1 MANRYPLVRVGGK
14 TRQLEAGDNLQLPGA
29 LNDPTTVVVTASNG
43 MDLMNRGSTTL
54 RLDRTSFLQLDA
66 FGAGTAGTRRTLFF
80 NSPGWL
86 VLMSNANLKLPG
98 NTQISP
104 DVGDV
109 GEFLCEGG
117 IVWRC
122 LWYHRAAYLTT
133 EKLPLTGG
141 RMTGAIEFA
150 GYAGI
155 TAADNLN
162 IGAVNS
168 NTVRIDS
175 AGAVTINNFASAT
188 SGTRRIL
195 FFNTALVTLVHNS
208 SVTILPGNAN
218 IVAGLGDHAEFACE
232 GGSTWRCM
240 WYQRRSGRALVE
252 SAVAI
257 SDDAD
262 NRLIAG
268 TDGKLF
274 VSDTLNPDPLMYY
287 ILARS

>member
-1 MANRYPLVRVGGK
+1 MANRLPLIRTGGK
-14 TRQLEAGDNLQLPGA
+14 TRQLQVGDNLQLPGA
-29 LNDPTTVVVTASNG
+29 LNDPTMVVVTASNG

-54 RLDRTSFLQLDA
+54 RLDRTSFTQIDN
-66 FGAGTAGTRRTLFF
+66 FGTGTAGTRRTLFF
-80 NSPGWL
+80 NTGL
-86 VLMSNANLKLPG
+86 IALMSNANTKLPG
-98 NTQISP
+98 NVQISP
-104 DVGDV
+104 EVGDV

-122 LWYHRAAYLTT
+122 LWYHRAGYLTT
-133 EKLPLTGG
+133 EKLPLAGG
-141 RMTGAIEFA
+141 RMTGAIEYA
-150 GYAGI
+150 GYLSI
-155 TAADNLN
+155 TAATGMN

-168 NTVRIDS
+168 NTVRVDS
-175 AGAVTINNFASAT
+175 AGAVTVNSFGSGTN
-188 SGTRRIL
+188 GTRRIL

-208 SVTILPGNAN
+208 SLTILPGNAN

-240 WYQRRSGRALVE
+240 WYQRRNGRALVE
-252 SAVAI
+252 SAAAI
-257 SDDAD
+257 STDAD